1 MPRISKKPAADRVVK
16 PSNASALKGVVQVP
30 STYVVNEQIGY
41 ILRVAVQR
49 HTAIFTSMMVDGI
62 TQPQFAALAKLL
74 EIGPCSHNR
83 LGRLIALDAPTIKG
97 VLDRLQSRELVVSTA
112 DSTHRSR
119 RMVSLTERGI
129 AVTSEAVQIG
139 RAITEATFKRLSA
152 TERTCLTRLL
162 LLLGEEG

>member
-1 MPRISKKPAADRVVK
+1 MPKASKKPASDPVVK
-16 PSNASALKGVVQVP
+16 QSNSSALTAGAHVP
-30 STYVVNEQIGY
+30 SMYVVNDQIGY

-49 HTAIFTSMMVDGI
+49 HTAIFTSMMIEGI

-83 LGRLIALDAPTIKG
+83 LGRLIALDPPTIKG

-119 RMVSLTERGI
+119 RMVTLTERGV

-152 TERTCLTRLL
+152 AERTCLTRLL
-162 LLLGEEG
+162 LRLSEEG